1 MNMRQCEVFRVVVE
15 TGSVTEAANRLGI
28 TQPAVSKIIA
38 QLEHDL
44 GFRAFL
50 RERRRLI
57 PTREA
62 QALFN
67 EVERAFVSLDYLTR
81 FARDLKGLR
90 QGHIVM
96 GAPHGIS
103 SGFLP
108 GVMAEFLRQ
117 HDGLSISLQT
127 MDSPKITEAVASG
140 HLDLGL
146 VQFEVASRMV
156 QRETL
161 LAVEAV
167 CVMHPDHRLA
177 KRRVIRLG
185 DLQDEAFIAL
195 APVNRL
201 RVKLD
206 ALLEAE
212 GINRRIQVDTP
223 LASTACALVMEGLG
237 LTVIDRLT
245 AEDNRYRGIVV
256 RPLTPVITE
265 DLILLTP
272 TRRPTALIAEE
283 FIKKLRER
291 FKTGAD
297 AG

>member
-15 TGSVTEAANRLGI
+15 TGSVTEAANRLGV

-44 GFRAFL
+44 GFQAFL

-62 QALFN
+62 QALYN

-81 FARDLKGLR
+81 FARDLKGMR
-90 QGHIVM
+90 RGHIVM

-108 GVMAEFLRQ
+108 GLVAAFLRQ
-117 HDGLSISLQT
+117 HEGLSISLQT
-127 MDSPKITEAVASG
+127 MDSPKITQAVGSG

-146 VQFEVASRMV
+146 VQFEVAARMV
-156 QRETL
+156 QREVL
-161 LAVEAV
+161 MAVEAV
-167 CVMHPDHRLA
+167 CVMHPQHRLT
-177 KRRVIRLG
+177 KRRVIKAA

-206 ALLEAE
+206 ALLESE
-212 GINRRIQVDTP
+212 GVSRRIQVDTP

-245 AEDNRYRGIVV
+245 AEDNLYRGVV
-256 RPLTPVITE
+256 IRPFAPAITE

-272 TRRPTALIAEE
+272 TRRPPGMITEA
-283 FIKKLRER
+283 FIKVLRGW
-291 FKTGAD
+291 FVA
-297 AG
+297 A